1 MDQNVNLLHFQKIWA
16 EQGGRVEG
24 ADTLEGWAAVH
35 KDPSKSEEWA
45 SRKPT
50 EFNRGKCELLHLGQS
65 NPTHPYR
72 GLGDDKLHL
81 GYRCTL
87 AAVKATHLLGCI
99 RQGTAKVKGSGCSPP
114 EQPSAL
120 VRPLVITLA
129 KESDRPQ
136 VIYFSHIN
144 TNTILLFYIYCLL
157 MFFPRNQSDLTTSS

>member
-72 GLGDDKLHL
+72 GLGDDKLHV

-99 RQGTAKVKGSGCSPP
+99 RQGTAEVKGSGCSPP

-129 KESDRPQ
+129 KESDRLQ